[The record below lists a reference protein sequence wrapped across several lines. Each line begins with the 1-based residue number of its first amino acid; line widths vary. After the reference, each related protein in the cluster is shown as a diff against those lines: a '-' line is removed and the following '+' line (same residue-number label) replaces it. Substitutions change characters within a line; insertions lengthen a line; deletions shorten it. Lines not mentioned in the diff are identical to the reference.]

1 MKEDI
6 FEKLEKKRNFIS
18 TQNWT
23 IDELEA
29 MVELSNEMK
38 RVPNK
43 YWETLKGKSLCLFF
57 FNPSTRTRNSIEVG
71 ISQLGGY
78 AVYNDPKFSW
88 WGQKSE
94 SVKDTAKVLS
104 RYHAGIAIRMFPN
117 RIGWIPG
124 ESHRQLNEFAKH
136 SSCPVISLEDDKYH
150 PLQEM
155 ADIMT
160 IREKKGKKP
169 NKKVV
174 VSWAYHPK
182 PLPLSV
188 PNSICSITTRFGYD
202 VELVCPPHFELTQD
216 VLDQASENADAS
228 GGSFSISHDLAEA
241 YEDADVVYVKSWG
254 SPKAYG
260 EPRKEKKLR
269 LPYRKSWICNQSLME
284 KTKKDSIFM
293 HCLPVR
299 RNIVVTD
306 DVIDGKHSVVYDQA
320 ENRLH
325 TVKAVMYTIMRNPF
339 QEEPTFY

>member
-1 MKEDI
+1 M
-6 FEKLEKKRNFIS
+6 EKKRDFIS
-18 TQNWT
+18 TQNWK
-23 IDELEA
+23 IDELENILD
-29 MVELSNEMK
+29 LSFEMK
-38 RVPNK
+38 EKPNK
-43 YWETLKGKSLCLFF
+43 YLEGLKGKSVCLFF

-104 RYHAGIAIRMFPN
+104 RYHKAIAIRMFPN
-117 RIGWIPG
+117 RIGWVPG
-124 ESHRQLNEFAKH
+124 ESHRQLNQFAKY
-136 SSCPVISLEDDKYH
+136 SSSPVISLEDDKYH

-160 IREKKGKKP
+160 IREKKGKQP

-174 VSWAYHPK
+174 ISWAYHPK

-188 PNSICSITTRFGYD
+188 PNSITTITTRFGYD
-202 VELVCPPHFELTQD
+202 VELVCPPKYILRDEILN
-216 VLDQASENADAS
+216 QARENADRS
-228 GGSFSISHDLAEA
+228 GGSFSISHDLKEG
-241 YEDADVVYVKSWG
+241 YDDADVVYVKSWG
-254 SPKAYG
+254 SPLAYG

-269 LPYRKSWICNQSLME
+269 LPYRKKWICNEELMDLS
-284 KTKKDSIFM
+284 KKDSLFM

-299 RNIVVTD
+299 RNVVVTD
-306 DVIDGKHSVVYDQA
+306 GVIDGEHSVVYDQA

-325 TVKAVMYTIMRNPF
+325 TVKAVMFTLMRNPF
-339 QEEPTFY
+339 LEDPTFY